1 MSVIFPKCERA
12 MAGRVPPEELVR
24 SCLEA
29 VGIISIHSSVLVWKP
44 ARGGSA
50 PRMARKA
57 GCVIPRYSMD
67 IILTASLQC
76 SPK

>member
-1 MSVIFPKCERA
+1 MSVIFPKCERE

-29 VGIISIHSSVLVWKP
+29 VGIISIHSSVLAWKP

>member
-1 MSVIFPKCERA
+1 MSVIFPQCKGA
-12 MAGRVPPEELVR
+12 MADRVPPEELIR

-29 VGIISIHSSVLVWKP
+29 VGIISIHSSVLAWKP

-57 GCVIPRYSMD
+57 GCVMLRQSTD